1 MFEKLKSIRDALSRT
16 RQATFGR
23 MATLLGATEITA
35 ELWDDLEALLI
46 QADVGVETTQ
56 FVLDRAR
63 ERVRKEGITKTD
75 RLRTILKEELRGLL
89 ITPPPIDLLE
99 AEELRVVLIVG
110 TNGSG
115 KTTSIAKLAAWLKS
129 QNRAVMLAAADT
141 FRAAAGDQLE
151 IWAERAGVPIIGG
164 QPGADPGSIVFDAI
178 QAADSRHIDVLLVDT
193 AGRLHTKYN
202 LMQELKKVRNV
213 AAKARVGAPHET
225 WLVLDGTTGQNA
237 LAQARQFK
245 EAVAVSGVVIT
256 KLDGTAKGGMVF
268 AVSHELELPIRFMG
282 TGEKIGDI
290 APFDPDAFIDGLFE
304 QDSSEDSEE
313 KEAAIES

>member
-1 MFEKLKSIRDALSRT
+1 MFEKLKSIRDALTRT
-16 RQATFGR
+16 RQAAFGR
-23 MATLLGATEITA
+23 MATLLGATEITP

-46 QADVGVETTQ
+46 QADCGVETTLE
-56 FVLDRAR
+56 VLDHAR
-63 ERVRKEGITKTD
+63 ERVKKEGITRTD
-75 RLRTILKEELRGLL
+75 RLRTILKEELRALL
-89 ITPPPIDLLE
+89 ITPPPNDLLE
-99 AEELRVVLIVG
+99 ANELRVVLIVG

-115 KTTSIAKLAAWLKS
+115 KTTSIAKLSSWLKS
-129 QNRAVMLAAADT
+129 QGRSVMLAAADT

-164 QPGADPGSIVFDAI
+164 QPGSDPGAIVYDAI
-178 QAADSRHIDVLLVDT
+178 QSAASRNIDVLLVDT

-213 AAKARVGAPHET
+213 AVKARTGAPHET

-237 LAQARQFK
+237 LMQAKQFK
-245 EAVAVSGVVIT
+245 DAVEVTGIIIT

-268 AVSHELELPIRFMG
+268 AVSHELNLPVRFIG
-282 TGEKIGDI
+282 TGEKMGDI

-304 QDSSEDSEE
+304 SDQPAEE
-313 KEAAIES
+313 PAAE

>member
-35 ELWDDLEALLI
+35 GLWDDLEALLI

-63 ERVRKEGITKTD
+63 ERVRKEGITKTE
-75 RLRTILKEELRGLL
+75 RLRVILKDELRGLL

-178 QAADSRHIDVLLVDT
+178 QAAASRHIDVLLVDT

>member
-35 ELWDDLEALLI
+35 GLWDDLEALLI

-63 ERVRKEGITKTD
+63 ERVRKEGITKTE
-75 RLRTILKEELRGLL
+75 RLRVILKEELRGLL

-164 QPGADPGSIVFDAI
+164 QPGADPGSLVFDAI
-178 QAADSRHIDVLLVDT
+178 QAADSRPTAVPLVDT

-268 AVSHELELPIRFMG
+268 AVSHELALPIRFMG